1 MFGAAGWD
9 EAVDGPEPVP
19 PVDLDLFDDVAFSD
33 ADLEALVA
41 GDPER
46 PRTVAE
52 ILRDAE
58 HGPIDTALSAEL
70 ASIDVTSLR
79 DDERLAVA
87 AVADRCVNHY
97 EGVKLRAVGVFAGPE
112 PRDDVCEGAFAWS
125 EVAGGLSLGE
135 GQARKL
141 THAGRRLC
149 THLRGTLTGMLGGHV
164 SLAKAHT
171 LVHATELMD
180 PEQCA
185 RVEDIV
191 LPHAAG
197 RNPGNHTAA
206 VGRAV
211 RKVDPDGWK
220 DRREQKLRDVAMIRY
235 SHGDGVADILL
246 RSLDSYEAELLWT
259 AATTWARSQKAAGD
273 PRTLDALRVAAV
285 LDWSARYL
293 TGTPIGPDA
302 EKP

>member
-1 MFGAAGWD
+1 MFGTAGWD

-149 THLRGTLTGMLGGHV
+149 THLRGTLTGMLGGQV

-220 DRREQKLRDVAMIRY
+220 NRREQKLRDVAMIRTT
-235 SHGDGVADILL
+235 HGDGVADILL
-246 RSLDSYEAELLWT
+246 RNLDSTQAELLWT
-259 AATTWARSQKAAGD
+259 AADTWARQAKAAGD
-273 PRTLDALRVAAV
+273 ERTLDAF
-285 LDWSARYL
+285 
-293 TGTPIGPDA
+293 
-302 EKP
+302 